1 MVKIS
6 NDLTFKI
13 CLFGEKNV
21 GKTSLIQALIQKRFN
36 KETKPP
42 TFIDIEIKELTIN
55 SFKIAL
61 QIWILKFDFQFEF
74 FFPIFLSGTSG
85 GIFMYD
91 ITNYSS
97 ISNVEKWITT
107 FKEGLSNDRKK
118 IPLLLVGGKLD
129 LYKERVLSRRLAKK
143 ISKKYNFLK
152 YFECSS
158 KTGQNIEKIFEFLAR
173 SIQKHED
180 YFNKTKQNI

>member
-1 MVKIS
+1 MGEIS
-6 NDLTFKI
+6 NDLVFKI
-13 CLFGEKNV
+13 CLFGDKNV
-21 GKTSLIQALIQKRFN
+21 GKTSLIQKSIQKMFN

-42 TFIDIEIKELTIN
+42 TCIDFAIKKLTMN

-61 QIWILKFDFQFEF
+61 QIWILRSDPQFKFL
-74 FFPIFLSGTSG
+74 FPIFTGGVSG

-129 LYKERVLSRRLAKK
+129 LHKERVLSRNNAKK

-158 KTGQNIEKIFEFLAR
+158 KTGQNIEKIFESLTR
-173 SIQKHED
+173 SILNHED

>member
-1 MVKIS
+1 MVEIS
-6 NDLTFKI
+6 KELIYKI

-74 FFPIFLSGTSG
+74 FFPLFLRGTSG

-129 LYKERVLSRRLAKK
+129 LYEDRTLSRKDAKR

-158 KTGQNIEKIFEFLAR
+158 KAGQNVEKIFEFLAR

>member
-42 TFIDIEIKELTIN
+42 KFIDIEIKELTIN

-61 QIWILKFDFQFEF
+61 QIWILRFDFQFEF
-74 FFPIFLSGTSG
+74 FFPIFLRGTSG

-91 ITNYSS
+91 ITNPSS

-107 FKEGLSNDRKK
+107 FKESLSNDRKK
-118 IPLLLVGGKLD
+118 IPLLMIGGKLD
-129 LYKERVLSRRLAKK
+129 LHKERALSRKNANK
-143 ISKKYNFLK
+143 ISKKYNFLN

-158 KTGQNIEKIFEFLAR
+158 KTGQNIEKIFESLTR